1 MIRKTPFFRKFS
13 AVPDLIIILLIGT
26 LIYGLVAISQ
36 QWQAEFKPVTQIN
49 LSIWSL
55 PKYTLFSGIRG
66 FVAYGLSLAFTIVV
80 GYCAAHFK
88 RAERILIPL
97 LDILQSIP
105 VLGFLPAL
113 LIGLVALFPH
123 SNTGIELAAVIMI
136 FTGQVW
142 NMTFSF
148 YSSLKSV
155 PTDFNEAAT
164 VIGLSWKQKLIKVEL
179 PYSAVGLTW
188 NSVMSMAGGW
198 FFLSACEAMKLGE
211 SDYRIPGVGSYMA
224 VATEQGDTRA
234 MVAGVVAMIVLIV
247 AIDFFLWRP
256 MLAWIQRFRLEDIP
270 GAAPE
275 EPLAQ
280 VMLRESR
287 LMRWLRLQY
296 RRIQFEQTHQANQAQ
311 SLESQAGK
319 LKSPKKPLPSST
331 GVSSANVSEPA
342 SAPLVETPA
351 QVFRRR
357 SSGFKKF
364 LIKRADWFGRLATA
378 GVFFIIIFYGWHLV
392 QMLSVLNST
401 DWVVLFRNTFWS
413 MVRVFTSVLL
423 STIWTVPFGIW
434 VGISNRRIRFFQ
446 PIIQLMASFPAPML
460 YPIMV
465 MALFWLGF
473 NFDVTSMFLMLF
485 GVQWYVL
492 FNVLAGALRIPHQ
505 LMDALELMDAST
517 WNRWKTLYLP
527 SVFPSLVTGWV
538 TAAGGAWNATIL
550 AEYLP
555 YKGKTLITSGLGAS
569 ISAAVDAKNFPM
581 LGAALTIMVAM
592 VILLNQVVWARIY
605 HLAQTRY
612 RMDL

>member
-13 AVPDLIIILLIGT
+13 AVPDLIIVLLLGT
-26 LIYGLVAISQ
+26 LIYGLVAIGQ
-36 QWQAEFKPVTQIN
+36 QWQAEFKPVTQID
-49 LSIWSL
+49 LSIWVL
-55 PKYTLFSGIRG
+55 PKYTLFSAIRG

-123 SNTGIELAAVIMI
+123 SNTGIELAAVLMI

-164 VIGLSWKQKLIKVEL
+164 VIGLSWKQKLFMVEL

-198 FFLSACEAMKLGE
+198 FFLSACEAMKLGD

-224 VATEQGDTRA
+224 VATEQGNTRA
-234 MVAGVVAMIVLIV
+234 MIAGVAAMVVLIV
-247 AIDFFLWRP
+247 AIDFFVWRP
-256 MLAWIQRFRLEDIP
+256 MLAWIQRFRLEDVP

-280 VMLRESR
+280 IMIRESR
-287 LMRWLRLQY
+287 LMRFLRLQY
-296 RRIQFEQTHQANQAQ
+296 RRIQFEQSHAEVKKAARGEKSSPVATLVQP
-311 SLESQAGK
+311 STTGTSQ
-319 LKSPKKPLPSST
+319 L
-331 GVSSANVSEPA
+331 
-342 SAPLVETPA
+342 ETPA
-351 QVFRRR
+351 QVFRRQT
-357 SSGFKKF
+357 SGFKKF
-364 LIKRADWFGRLATA
+364 LIKRADWIGRIATFG
-378 GVFFIIIFYGWHLV
+378 VMIIILIYGWRLV
-392 QMLSVLNST
+392 EMLSVLNKT
-401 DWVVLFRNTFWS
+401 VWVVLLRNTFWS
-413 MVRVFTSVLL
+413 LIRVFSAVFL

-434 VGISNRRIRFFQ
+434 VGISSRRIRFFQ

-465 MALFWLGF
+465 MLLFNLGV
-473 NFDVTSMFLMLF
+473 NFDITSMFLMLF

-555 YKGKTLITSGLGAS
+555 YQGKTLVTSGLGAS
-569 ISAAVDAKNFPM
+569 IAAAVDTKNFP
-581 LGAALTIMVAM
+581 LLAAALTIMVGM